1 MSTFEKIQAII
12 VEELEV
18 NPDQVTMESTFDDL
32 DVDSLD
38 FFQVITAIEDEFNV
52 EINDDE
58 NIKSIADLVAFV
70 EK

>member
-18 NPDQVTMESTFDDL
+18 QPDQVTLESSFDSL

-38 FFQVITAIEDEFNV
+38 LFQVITAIEDEFSV
-52 EINDDE
+52 EIDDE
-58 NIKSIADLVAFV
+58 KNLTTTWLHLLSNK
-70 EK
+70 

>member
-38 FFQVITAIEDEFNV
+38 FFQVITAIEDAFNV

>member
-18 NPDQVTMESTFDDL
+18 NPDQITLESSFDDL

-38 FFQVITAIEDEFNV
+38 LFQVITAIEDEFDV

-58 NIKSIADLVAFV
+58 NIKSIAELVAFV
-70 EK
+70 ER

>member
-18 NPDQVTMESTFDDL
+18 NPDQITLESSFDDL

-38 FFQVITAIEDEFNV
+38 LFQVITAIEDEFDV

-58 NIKSIADLVAFV
+58 NIKSIAELVAFI
-70 EK
+70 EQ

>member
-70 EK
+70 EQ

>member
-58 NIKSIADLVAFV
+58 NIKSIADLVVFV
-70 EK
+70 EQ

>member
-18 NPDQVTMESTFDDL
+18 QPDQVTLESSFDDL

-38 FFQVITAIEDEFNV
+38 LFQVITAIEDEFGV
-52 EINDDE
+52 EIDDE
-58 NIKSIADLVAFV
+58 KNLTTIADLVTFV
-70 EK
+70 EQ

>member
-18 NPDQVTMESTFDDL
+18 QSDQVTLESSFDDL

-38 FFQVITAIEDEFNV
+38 LFQVITAIEDEFGV
-52 EINDDE
+52 EIDDE
-58 NIKSIADLVAFV
+58 KNLTTIADLVAFV
-70 EK
+70 EQ

>member
-18 NPDQVTMESTFDDL
+18 QSDQVTLESSFDDL

-38 FFQVITAIEDEFNV
+38 LFQVITAIEDEFGV
-52 EINDDE
+52 EIDDE
-58 NIKSIADLVAFV
+58 KNLTTLADLVAFV
-70 EK
+70 EQ

>member
-18 NPDQVTMESTFDDL
+18 NPDQVTMETTFDDL

>member
-32 DVDSLD
+32 EVDSLD

-70 EK
+70 EQ

>member
-18 NPDQVTMESTFDDL
+18 QPDQVTLESSFNDL

-38 FFQVITAIEDEFNV
+38 LFQVITAIEDEFSV
-52 EINDDE
+52 EIDDE
-58 NIKSIADLVAFV
+58 KNLTTIADLVAFV
-70 EK
+70 EQ

>member
-18 NPDQVTMESTFDDL
+18 QPDQVTLESSFDSL

-38 FFQVITAIEDEFNV
+38 LFQVITAIEDEFSV
-52 EINDDE
+52 EIDDE
-58 NIKSIADLVAFV
+58 KNLTTIADLVAFV
-70 EK
+70 EQ